1 MPDLFFYIDNVNKRL
16 LILVNVRL
24 QDCIKITMTSTK
36 GKILKTA
43 LHLFAQSGFDA
54 VSTSQIADALS
65 ITKGA
70 LYRHFESK
78 QAIFDAILSKME
90 QNDKEKS
97 DVNNVPGQSL
107 DKTPNAYQKVS
118 LENVFRF
125 SLEMFRY
132 WTEDDFASSFRKIL
146 TIEQYKSEKMRG
158 LYAQYL
164 SSGPVSY
171 VSDIFKSL
179 KIKEPY
185 AEASRFYSVL
195 FMYYSLYDLAS
206 NKEEVKQQFERALVT
221 VTLDI
226 KRSLT

>member
-1 MPDLFFYIDNVNKRL
+1 MPDLFLLDKVNKSL

-24 QDCIKITMTSTK
+24 QDCIKTTMTSTK

-65 ITKGA
+65 STKGA

-97 DVNNVPGQSL
+97 DVNNVPAQSL
-107 DKTPNAYQKVS
+107 DKTPKAYQKVS

>member
-1 MPDLFFYIDNVNKRL
+1 MNTKEKIIYEALGLFSRK
-16 LILVNVRL
+16 
-24 QDCIKITMTSTK
+24 
-36 GKILKTA
+36 
-43 LHLFAQSGFDA
+43 GFDSVYMNEIAEA
-54 VSTSQIADALS
+54 VGIKTPS
-65 ITKGA
+65 
-70 LYRHFESK
+70 LYKHYKSK

-97 DVNNVPGQSL
+97 DVNNVPAQSL

-206 NKEEVKQQFERALVT
+206 NKEDVKQQFERALVT

>member
-1 MPDLFFYIDNVNKRL
+1 MPDLFLLDKVNKSL

-24 QDCIKITMTSTK
+24 QDCIKTTMTSTK

-97 DVNNVPGQSL
+97 DVNNVPAQSL

-164 SSGPVSY
+164 SSG
-171 VSDIFKSL
+171 L
-179 KIKEPY
+179 CH
-185 AEASRFYSVL
+185 
-195 FMYYSLYDLAS
+195 M
-206 NKEEVKQQFERALVT
+206 
-221 VTLDI
+221 
-226 KRSLT
+226 